1 MAMSAEF
8 RSKLEL
14 FTGNGDVSIWVKIFR
29 MGRKTTNKRTNKQI
43 YCSFSQLHCV
53 NRENEF
59 QTDGTRRVNRRNELQ
74 FGKANC
80 VNRGKRNIYPWERFH
95 NPKERIAQTS
105 IWWFIFSGFFSF
117 AHLIWKLKWG
127 FLITCCPPVCPFVSI
142 SPLNKN
148 KHLLESSFSSNMM
161 VFNRVIALCTTA
173 KLLYY

>member
-14 FTGNGDVSIWVKIFR
+14 FTSNRDVSIRVKIFR

-105 IWWFIFSGFFSF
+105 IWWFIFSGFFFFCSSD
-117 AHLIWKLKWG
+117 LKAEVR
-127 FLITCCPPVCPFVSI
+127 FSD
-142 SPLNKN
+142 
-148 KHLLESSFSSNMM
+148 HLLSARLSVCFHFSFKQKQTPT
-161 VFNRVIALCTTA
+161 R
-173 KLLYY
+173 K